1 MPYRSDPMQAGR
13 HPFELFTLFLALLTG
28 LPTVLGA
35 IPRPGTIEEALPDVI
50 PVIWSWVLFL
60 GAACALIGIYWRDRA
75 TGLIF
80 EQLGLAF
87 VGLASIVYSASIAWE
102 TTGGGHVSLRQDALI
117 GAAIMLGFGTSCVCR
132 YFQIQQTLDATH
144 EVQVRREKGQL

>member
-50 PVIWSWVLFL
+50 PVIWSWVLLL

-75 TGLIF
+75 TGLIL

-102 TTGGGHVSLRQDALI
+102 TTDAVDLRQDALI
-117 GAAIMLGFGTSCVCR
+117 AAAVMLGFGTSCVRR
-132 YFQIQQTLDATH
+132 YFQIQQTLDATY